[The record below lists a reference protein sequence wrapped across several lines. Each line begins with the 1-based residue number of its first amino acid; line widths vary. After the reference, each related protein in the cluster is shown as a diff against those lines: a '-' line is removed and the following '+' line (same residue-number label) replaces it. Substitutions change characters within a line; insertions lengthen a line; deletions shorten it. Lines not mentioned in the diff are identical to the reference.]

1 MHVSKSVISK
11 HAAYTDLN
19 GTGQGYMPK
28 MCLQVC
34 MTLRS
39 YICNH
44 SLRYLSGLS
53 RTSDFPF
60 AAKKTPHTL
69 TPINATFTII
79 LSAVTNIF
87 ILIDDYEV
95 ISCSSM
101 EPTKL
106 VTFNKHFRR

>member
-1 MHVSKSVISK
+1 MHDIEVI
-11 HAAYTDLN
+11 YVTIPYN
-19 GTGQGYMPK
+19 
-28 MCLQVC
+28 
-34 MTLRS
+34 
-39 YICNH
+39 N
-44 SLRYLSGLS
+44 YLSGLS

-69 TPINATFTII
+69 TPVNATFTII
-79 LSAVTNIF
+79 LSAVTSIF

-95 ISCSSM
+95 IYCSSM